1 MQRKVNFISWDSNS
15 TLVVRSSIFRHD
27 NNNDDLNNTNGLS
40 PGVRLPAKFSLM
52 GFEIYN
58 RIKLFPWWLQYQ
70 KGQTTESSLKNNII
84 GLGRSLG
91 FDDKWVKNILRH
103 TIFEFS
109 KKGLGTN
116 YYGYHNIQHE
126 LESVYFTLLSI
137 SGINNGGD
145 FKISQKESAYLFVA
159 ALFHDYDP
167 LKEFDKPNEDCVEFF
182 IRNDPKIRE
191 FITNA
196 NLNID
201 LVMAL
206 IHRTAYPFKGEIAQY
221 ATMKINELFDAA
233 GISKT
238 DLKTRDR
245 FWNLGWFLSV
255 SERIAGYALGNY
267 EHAKDMAR
275 RNAHALGWHPS
286 VINKN
291 SVKYFDYLMV
301 EEKEMFDFI
310 MLGIPSEF
318 RKNFYD
324 NVAYFRESWN
334 KEIGLKN
341 AKKGTKLFF
350 VTERLDN
357 KINENTLK
365 AILDINSRVSTLMQ
379 QSENY
384 FRKTISDESSI
395 LITLRLN
402 SSNGDV
408 IGYAKGGPLENYEL
422 RPGTVDVNK
431 GLNNT
436 AYLEGVSILEGYWGG
451 TGGHY
456 LRIKFLSEAIKNEYS
471 YVTGYAHR
479 DVIMQRKKKSEIIEI
494 VQKYD
499 PDKLD
504 YYRIDLNNSIY
515 QRIVTDAYDI
525 IC

>member
-1 MQRKVNFISWDSNS
+1 M
-15 TLVVRSSIFRHD
+15 VRSSIFKSD
-27 NNNDDLNNTNGLS
+27 SEKDDLNNTNCMS
-40 PGVRLPAKFSLM
+40 AANLPDRFTLI
-52 GFEIYN
+52 GFEFYN
-58 RIKLFPWWLQYQ
+58 RIKLIPWWLQYH
-70 KGQTTESSLKNNII
+70 KGHTTESNLKNNII
-84 GLGRSLG
+84 DLGRSLG
-91 FDDKWVKNILRH
+91 LEDKWVKNILRH
-103 TIFEFS
+103 TISEFS
-109 KKGLGTN
+109 KKGLGNN

-137 SGINNGGD
+137 SGINTVKD
-145 FKISQKESAYLFVA
+145 FEISQKETTYLFVA

-167 LKEFDKPNEDCVEFF
+167 LKEFDKPNEDSVEFF

-196 NLNID
+196 NLDID
-201 LVMAL
+201 LVMIL
-206 IHRTAYPFKGEIAQY
+206 IHRTAYPFKGETEQY
-221 ATMKINELFDAA
+221 ATSKINELFDEA
-233 GISKT
+233 GISQH
-238 DLKTRDR
+238 DLETRER
-245 FWNLGWFLSV
+245 YRYLGWFLSV
-255 SERIAGYALGNY
+255 SERIAGYALENH
-267 EHAKDMAR
+267 EHARDIAR

-310 MLGIPSEF
+310 MLNVPSEF

-324 NVAYFRESWN
+324 NVAYFKESWN
-334 KEIGLKN
+334 KELGLKES
-341 AKKGTKLFF
+341 KKGTKLIF
-350 VTERLDN
+350 VTEELDS
-357 KINENTLK
+357 KMNENTVNVL
-365 AILDINSRVSTLMQ
+365 LDINSRVSTLMQ
-379 QSENY
+379 QSEDY

-395 LITLRLN
+395 LITLRMN
-402 SSNGDV
+402 NSNGKI

-431 GLNNT
+431 GLINT

-456 LRIKFLSEAIKNEYS
+456 LRIKFLSEAIKNQYS

-479 DVIMQRKKKSEIIEI
+479 DVIIQRKKKSEIIEI